1 LINLRTL
8 AIDTSS
14 AACSVALFEGDRL
27 VDSAH
32 QVIGRGHAEQLLVM
46 IAALDGGGRA
56 DRIWVGCGP
65 GSFTGVRVGLA
76 AALALG
82 IGWQVPVSGFGSLAL
97 VAAAARTGTK
107 VLVAME
113 GGHGEYF
120 VQDFADDGSAMGPA
134 RSLPPETAAQ
144 ADTIDVAGS
153 RAATL
158 VERRG
163 SGLAHAHYP
172 DARFALGITPSE
184 CGWPARPVYGRA
196 PDAVATAR

>member
-1 LINLRTL
+1 LIILRTL

-14 AACSVALFEGDRL
+14 AACSVALFDGDRL

-97 VAAAARTGTK
+97 VAAAARSSAPL
-107 VLVAME
+107 LVAME

-120 VQDFADDGSAMGPA
+120 VQDFAGDGRAIGPA
-134 RSLPPETAAQ
+134 RSLAPEVAAQ
-144 ADTIDVAGS
+144 ADIVDVAGS
-153 RAATL
+153 RAAAL

-163 SGLAHAHYP
+163 SGCAHEHYP
-172 DARFALGITPSE
+172 DARFALGITPGE

-196 PDAVATAR
+196 PDAVAAAR

>member
-1 LINLRTL
+1 MRTL

-14 AACSVALFEGDRL
+14 AACSVALFDDDKL

-56 DRIWVGCGP
+56 DRILVGCGP

-97 VAAAARTGTK
+97 VAAAVRPGASL
-107 VLVAME
+107 LVAME

-120 VQDFADDGSAMGPA
+120 VQEFAGDGSSMGPA
-134 RSLPPETAAQ
+134 RSMPPASAVQ
-144 ADTIDVAGS
+144 IDAMEVAGS

-158 VERRG
+158 VEWRG
-163 SGLAHAHYP
+163 TGSAIELHP
-172 DARFALGITPSE
+172 DARFALNITPTE

-196 PDAVATAR
+196 PDAVAAAQ